1 MSRSFSGG
9 QVLAGGGGGGGGG
22 TVGVTVDGRTRQE
35 C

>member
-22 TVGVTVDGRTRQE
+22 TVGVTVDGRTR
-35 C
+35 